1 MSEEHSSPG
10 QEGAANSPPASQDSP
25 PPSSPPAVPP
35 ADVDS
40 AGFGRALARAREAL
54 GIPAA
59 EMAGRLRLHP
69 RQLDAIEN
77 ERLDDLPS
85 APFVR
90 GYVRSYAKELKID
103 PAPLLAALGAS
114 LPAPATLVLAPPA
127 GRAMTEVRRVGV
139 ERASRFLVIGGSV
152 TALLILAI
160 VGWAVS
166 TRVKLAFVSAPSAGV
181 AIASAP
187 AAPAADPASTGVPG
201 ARVPSSAASPGE
213 PAIAVPGAVA
223 GQAPAIAIS
232 AAGPVSPVAAESA
245 AALPQVAL
253 VAAPLAVN
261 GLRLQVSSKPSW
273 IEVTDTDGRVV
284 FAGTLSS
291 GAEQVLV
298 NLKPPLRLTIGN
310 ASNVTLT
317 YWGKLVDLQPHIRAN
332 DLARLTLE

>member
-1 MSEEHSSPG
+1 MSDEQSSPG
-10 QEGAANSPPASQDSP
+10 QEGAADLTPASQDTP
-25 PPSSPPAVPP
+25 RPSSPPAMPP
-35 ADVDS
+35 ADVGS

-90 GYVRSYAKELKID
+90 GYVRSYAKELKVD
-103 PAPLLAALGAS
+103 PAPLLAALDAS

-127 GRAMTEVRRVGV
+127 GRAMKEVRRSGV
-139 ERASRFLVIGGSV
+139 ERASRTLIIGGSV
-152 TALLILAI
+152 IALLILAI
-160 VGWAVS
+160 VGWAAS
-166 TRVKLAFVSAPSAGV
+166 TRLKPAVVSAPSAGI

-187 AAPAADPASTGVPG
+187 AAPAADPASAGVPG
-201 ARVPSSAASPGE
+201 ASVPFSAARPGE
-213 PAIAVPGAVA
+213 PAIAAPGAAA
-223 GQAPAIAIS
+223 GQAPAIARS
-232 AAGPVSPVAAESA
+232 AAGPVSPVAAEPA
-245 AALPQVAL
+245 AALPPVSL

-284 FAGTLSS
+284 FVGTLSS

>member
-1 MSEEHSSPG
+1 MSEVHSSPG
-10 QEGAANSPPASQDSP
+10 QDGAVDSTPAPQDAPPL
-25 PPSSPPAVPP
+25 SSPLAMPP

-40 AGFGRALARAREAL
+40 AGFGRALARAREAQ

-77 ERLDDLPS
+77 QRLDELPS

-127 GRAMTEVRRVGV
+127 GRAMMEVRRGGV
-139 ERASRFLVIGGSV
+139 ERASRLLVIGGSV
-152 TALLILAI
+152 IALLILAI
-160 VGWAVS
+160 VGWAAT
-166 TRVKLAFVSAPSAGV
+166 TRVRSAVVSAPSASV

-187 AAPAADPASTGVPG
+187 AVAAADPASAGAPG
-201 ARVPSSAASPGE
+201 AGSPSSVASPGE
-213 PAIAVPGAVA
+213 PAIAVPGAAA

-232 AAGPVSPVAAESA
+232 AAGSVAPVAAEPA
-245 AALPQVAL
+245 AALPPV
-253 VAAPLAVN
+253 VVGTAPPAVN
-261 GLRLQVSSKPSW
+261 GLRLQVSGNPSW
-273 IEVTDTDGRVV
+273 IEVTDADGRVV
-284 FAGTLSS
+284 FVGTLSS
-291 GAEQVLV
+291 GAEQVLA
-298 NLKPPLRLTIGN
+298 NLKSPLRLTIGN
-310 ASNVTLT
+310 ASTVTVT
-317 YWGKLVDLQPHIRAN
+317 YRGKLVDLQPHIRAN